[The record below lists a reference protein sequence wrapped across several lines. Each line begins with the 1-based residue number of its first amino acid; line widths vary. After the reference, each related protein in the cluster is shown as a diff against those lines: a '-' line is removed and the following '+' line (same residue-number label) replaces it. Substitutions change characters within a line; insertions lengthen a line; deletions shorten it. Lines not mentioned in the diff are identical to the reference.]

1 MSDKTIRFVD
11 SGYNELFRIPDG
23 GNIRV
28 IYPPDDGRGTAVRAC
43 KFLDETHFEIGKMID
58 GEIRGTVYHI
68 DEWAERMAAIG
79 ARYEPEFQVAAE
91 LAPGAVEDTKLFY
104 RNREEGNTCIGH
116 LRGDFGRRGD
126 SFFHSWADHDSARK
140 TPEFQTEFQAVMF
153 ELRRGVLKD
162 HASMAAYCRAYPE
175 ALLPGDVNLERYGF
189 KLETETRQY
198 FVRCTTLRDD
208 YFYVWAYDKAPAVRE
223 QERPSVLKQ
232 LREAREA
239 PKPPRKTKDQNKNKG
254 DAEL

>member
-1 MSDKTIRFVD
+1 MSDKTIRFID
-11 SGYNELFRIPDG
+11 SGYNELFSIMDG
-23 GNIRV
+23 GRIRV
-28 IYPPDDGRGTAVRAC
+28 TYPPGDGREPGVRQC
-43 KFLDETHFEIGKMID
+43 KYLDDTHFEEAGN
-58 GEIRGTVYHI
+58 GTVWHI
-68 DEWAERMAAIG
+68 CQFAERMEALG
-79 ARYEPEFQVAAE
+79 ALYEPEFRVAAE
-91 LAPGAVEDTKLFY
+91 LAPGAIEDAKLFY

-116 LRGDFGRRGD
+116 LRGDFGRSGD
-126 SFFHSWADHDSARK
+126 SFFHSWADHDGARK
-140 TPEFQTEFQAVMF
+140 TPEFRAEFQAVMF

-162 HASMAAYCRAYPE
+162 HAAMAAYCRAHPE
-175 ALLPGDVNLERYGF
+175 AKLPGDANLERYGF

-223 QERPSVLKQ
+223 RERPAEKPSVLKQ

-239 PKPPRKTKDQNKNKG
+239 PKPPRKAKDQNKNKG